1 MEHYFKG
8 ENVEHEEVVDEELR
22 KVLPSDHTWI
32 KVKPGS
38 KINNL
43 IGPAS
48 AALKGNGIVLISG
61 SGPALTK
68 VVSCAE
74 VVKRRCKASYQTTK
88 LCSRLVEEH
97 WEPTRDDL
105 EPLKVTRE
113 IPSLQ
118 IALSKEPFETAQRQ
132 NRNSLETFLNFTTNK
147 NVSSARPRGNKNNS
161 KGSNQDKKSSQ
172 SAAKELGL
180 ENKKPKKNKNRGG
193 GNKNGKEGSKKEQP
207 GGENAQKPKST
218 NDSDIRKASDK
229 ERPSEG
235 SKSPQSPSAASAVE
249 KPSDKVKQSEGS
261 KSIQSPKA
269 V

>member
-8 ENVEHEEVVDEELR
+8 ENVEHEEVVDEDLR

-48 AALKGNGIVLISG
+48 AALKGSGIVLISG

-88 LCSRLVEEH
+88 LCSRLVEEN
-97 WEPTRDDL
+97 WEPTREDL

-132 NRNSLETFLNFTTNK
+132 TRNSLETFLNLSTNK
-147 NVSSARPRGNKNNS
+147 NMSASRPRGNKNT
-161 KGSNQDKKSSQ
+161 KGSNQDRKSSQ

-180 ENKKPKKNKNRGG
+180 ENKKPKKAKNRGG
-193 GNKNGKEGSKKEQP
+193 GKNGKEGSKNEP
-207 GGENAQKPKST
+207 GGENGHKPDIS
-218 NDSDIRKASDK
+218 NSDIKKHGDK
-229 ERPSEG
+229 EKPSEG
-235 SKSPQSPSAASAVE
+235 PKSPQS
-249 KPSDKVKQSEGS
+249 KPSEGPKSPQSKPGEGP
-261 KSIQSPKA
+261 KSPLSPKA